1 MVFRHPKD
9 INFVTWKLKMMSKR
23 WHPYDVSIMCRVKY
37 RLPIDIVTAVFVAT
51 LEFIMSLACTIL
63 AHFKLYKIM
72 QIMDIYIFIS
82 RNCYYNIHWLLD
94 LNTKTNHYMT
104 YYFIITYIIG
114 MTWKWYH
121 FDIPSHRFG
130 TYKYL
135 YILSKH
141 ILKFS
146 RFSFL
151 RSHTTPRSNKY
162 KFPFYFMSFLKYF
175 KVC

>member
-114 MTWKWYH
+114 TTWKWYH
-121 FDIPSHRFG
+121 FDIRSHRFEV
-130 TYKYL
+130 
-135 YILSKH
+135 SKL
-141 ILKFS
+141 I
-146 RFSFL
+146 
-151 RSHTTPRSNKY
+151 NI
-162 KFPFYFMSFLKYF
+162 FYEHWRLFCVIKIYN
-175 KVC
+175 